1 MSSDPIR
8 PIGRRIFR
16 SDRLS
21 IGVGIS
27 DLFSPRLIPV
37 LARAGADYVFIDM
50 EHTRFTLH
58 DVASFIDGAQAA
70 DVPVI
75 VRPPEVS
82 RSCMGRLLDLGAD
95 GFFAP
100 RIDNATD
107 AATAARFTRYPPAGE
122 RGDSGRIYAARPD
135 SACARDDANENTV
148 LIVIVES
155 RDGAENIDEICQTPG
170 VDGVSDVPGDLG
182 SESYRAAEQRIV
194 DSCLRH
200 EMQFTIG
207 TAPSIADALEQR
219 ARGCFTVFVD
229 DEIGLLTRALSA
241 HADDLRR
248 AEKELARSPRRREVV
263 RGNRDRHGRARS
275 SLTKSNLYDML

>member
-16 SDRLS
+16 PDRLS
-21 IGVGIS
+21 IGVVIS

-37 LARAGADYVFIDM
+37 LARAGADWVFIDM

-75 VRPPEVS
+75 VRPPEVN

-95 GFFAP
+95 GLWAA
-100 RIDNATD
+100 RIDNAAD
-107 AATAARFTRYPPAGE
+107 AAAAALFTRYPPAGE

-135 SACARDDANENTV
+135 SARARDDVNENTV
-148 LIVIVES
+148 LIALVES

-170 VDGVSDVPGDLG
+170 VDGVAIGHADLSLSLGVPGDLG
-182 SESYRAAEQRIV
+182 SESYRTAEQRIV
-194 DSCLRH
+194 DSCVRH
-200 EMQFTIG
+200 EMPFQIGIAPTIE
-207 TAPSIADALEQR
+207 DALEQR
-219 ARGCFTVFVD
+219 ARGCFAVLVD
-229 DEIGLLTRALSA
+229 DEIGLLSRALSTYA
-241 HADDLRR
+241 GDLRR
-248 AEKELARSPRRREVV
+248 AEKELAR
-263 RGNRDRHGRARS
+263 
-275 SLTKSNLYDML
+275 